1 MSFEAAKYFLYR
13 VLPWAPVGEP
23 ASFMNIHWTHQKEG
37 YAKPFFN
44 GVACQSLDECIR
56 TVASALRKVE
66 TRDIYFACA
75 SMRAYE
81 TKQFASGGTMKQALR
96 NHDNVCQLRT
106 LWLDLDV
113 TAGNKSGKAY
123 PNAQSAALAFAKFLV
138 DSEIPGPTLIVQ
150 SGSGGM
156 HIYWTL
162 DEALSQAKWQPL
174 ANALAE
180 ATRRHGLLCDTGCT
194 VDSARVLRVP
204 ETWNSKSNPRNPV
217 VLAKWQEF
225 DRTVDQM
232 RHALAPYMG
241 ATVHVLTPRGN
252 AGINAELSGGIER
265 FQAPPVDL
273 DTVAAAGCGFI
284 ADAIATGGKDY
295 ANPLWNL
302 TTLVSVFTESGR
314 SDAHRM
320 AQGHASYS
328 AAETDV
334 LFDRKA
340 KEREEKN
347 IGWPTCQAIE
357 NAGCTACAL
366 CPLRGPSTK
375 PLQFG
380 TPKAVPVAP
389 HVIPLPNEPDLP
401 PGYNRNARACITRV
415 VFQKDGTSKVVELI
429 PHPIFQ
435 PWIQEVPWTLHFRTR
450 NHLGQERQISL
461 LYGAIASS
469 EALNKAMGDQGILIA
484 PDSMKM
490 FREFLV
496 SWTHKLETVKDAIV
510 SAQPFGWNAP
520 HGKVDGF
527 SYAGRLFQKSGDKPA
542 AQAPV
547 NLKSQY
553 DPKGELRPWLEAAR
567 MVTDARSPERDAYL
581 AASFAAPLVRHTGLS
596 GLMISTY
603 STESGIGKS
612 TALKIAQAVWGDPV
626 RAIQGQSDTQ
636 NSVIGKIG
644 QLQALPLFWD
654 ELKTEQ
660 DTNRF
665 VSMIFQL
672 TGGKEKSRMAS
683 DTQLREIG
691 TWTTLLM
698 SASNESILDY
708 AVRATKTTTAG
719 IYRIFEY
726 VVPPVLSTIT
736 TTQANQAMLKVHDNY
751 GQAGLVYARWLGE
764 NHDRVHRDVAGLMN
778 TIEKKHMVKP
788 DERFW
793 LGTMTVLLMGAM
805 YANKLGLTQIDEAAL
820 YRFLVTSLGKMRNQ
834 LRDTPVDMTDI
845 KSVSSILAQYIT
857 AHHGRAFLHTDI
869 VWLRKSRPPA
879 NAVKMISDPSRIEG
893 VKIHL
898 ASDSRVLRISKT
910 SLSNWL
916 QENNYSVH
924 NVIAAFEDKYSM
936 KTIHVKLGGGTP
948 FAGGAEYVAEFD
960 LARPG
965 NEDLM
970 EV

>member
-1 MSFEAAKYFLYR
+1 MPFEAAKYFLYR
-13 VLPWAPVGEP
+13 VLPWAPIGEP

-56 TVASALRKVE
+56 TVSYALRKPE

-75 SMRAYE
+75 SMRTYE
-81 TKQFASGGTMKQALR
+81 VKQFAGGGSIKQALR
-96 NHDNVCQLRT
+96 NQENVVQIRT

-113 TAGNKSGKAY
+113 EAGNKSGKAY
-123 PNAQSAALAFAKFLV
+123 PDEHSAAVAFAKFLR
-138 DSEIPGPTLIVQ
+138 DSDIPGPTLIVQ

-162 DEALSQAKWQPL
+162 GEALTPDKWQPL

-204 ETWNSKSNPRNPV
+204 ETFNAKGGTRKPV

-225 DRTVDQM
+225 DRSVDQM
-232 RHALAPYMG
+232 RRALAPYMG

-252 AGINAELSGGIER
+252 INAELSGGIER

-284 ADAIATGGKDY
+284 GDALSTGGADY

-302 TTLVSVFTESGR
+302 TTLVSVFTEGGR

-320 AQGHASYS
+320 AKDHATYS
-328 AAETDV
+328 VADTDS
-334 LFDRKA
+334 LFDRKT

-347 IGWPTCQAIE
+347 IGWPTCTAVE
-357 NAGCTACAL
+357 NSGCTACAT
-366 CPLRGPSTK
+366 CPLKGPTTK

-380 TPKAVPVAP
+380 TPRAVATVPN
-389 HVIPLPNEPDLP
+389 VIPLPNEPDLP
-401 PGYNRNARACITRV
+401 PGYNRNGRACVTKVVFSKDGSSRV
-415 VFQKDGTSKVVELI
+415 VEVI
-429 PHPIFQ
+429 PHPIFA
-435 PWIQEVPWTLHFRTR
+435 PWIQEVPYTLHFRTR
-450 NHLGQERQISL
+450 NHEGRERPISL
-461 LYGAIASS
+461 LYEVIASS
-469 EALNKAMGDQGILIA
+469 EALNKAMGVQGILVA
-484 PDSMKM
+484 PDNLKGLK
-490 FREFLV
+490 EFLV
-496 SWTHKLETVKDAIV
+496 AWSEKLATVKDAVV

-520 HGKVDGF
+520 LGKIDGF
-527 SYAGRLFQKSGDKPA
+527 SYAGRLFQKGGDKPA
-542 AQAPV
+542 AQPSV

-553 DPKGELRPWLEAAR
+553 DPRGELQPWLEAAR

-612 TALKIAQAVWGDPV
+612 TALKVAQAVWGDPV
-626 RAIQGQSDTQ
+626 RAIHGQSDTQ
-636 NSVIGKIG
+636 NAVIGKIG

-660 DTNRF
+660 DTQRF

-672 TGGKEKSRMAS
+672 TGGKEKARMGA

-691 TWTTLLM
+691 TWSTLLM
-698 SASNESILDY
+698 SASNESLLDY
-708 AVRATKTTTAG
+708 AVRATKTTTAS

-726 VVPPVLSTIT
+726 VVPPVASGIT

-764 NHDRVHRDVAGLMN
+764 HYDTVHRDVATLMA
-778 TIEKKHMVKP
+778 TIEKKHMTKP
-788 DERFW
+788 DERQW
-793 LGTMTVLLMGAM
+793 LGTMTVVLMGAM

-820 YRFLVTSLGKMRNQ
+820 YRFLVKSLGNMRAQ
-834 LRDTPVDMTDI
+834 LRETPVDMMDV
-845 KSVSSILAQYIT
+845 KSVTSILTQYV
-857 AHHGRAFLHTDI
+857 ASQRGRNYLETDKI
-869 VWLRKSRPPA
+869 WGGKGRPPL
-879 NAVKMISDPSRIEG
+879 NHIQPLSDLTRLQG
-893 VKIHL
+893 IHIHM
-898 ASDSRVLRISKT
+898 ARDAKVLRISKT
-910 SLSNWL
+910 HLTEWL
-916 QENNYSVH
+916 QDNRYSTHTVMT
-924 NVIAAFEDKYSM
+924 AFENKFGM
-936 KTIHVKLGGGTP
+936 KTVHVRLGSGTP
-948 FAGGAEYVAEFD
+948 SAGGLEYVAEFD
-960 LARPG
+960 LARTG